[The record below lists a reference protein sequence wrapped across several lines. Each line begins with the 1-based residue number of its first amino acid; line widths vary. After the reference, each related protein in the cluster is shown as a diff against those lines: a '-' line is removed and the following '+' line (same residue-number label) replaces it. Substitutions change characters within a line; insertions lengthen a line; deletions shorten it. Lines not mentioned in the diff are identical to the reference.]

1 MSSAETVA
9 VEELLPIVPYLTWGD
24 AGAGFMGCRCA
35 ACGTVHVGQPSI
47 CPRCGDRRGMEC
59 IALGTSGT
67 LYNYTVV
74 HRSLPGVP
82 TPFVSAVIDLDGGGS
97 IKANLDAPAADLRF
111 GMPVKAIF
119 EKLGQVDVK
128 GRAYFGFRFVPA

>member
-1 MSSAETVA
+1 
-9 VEELLPIVPYLTWGD
+9 
-24 AGAGFMGCRCA
+24 
-35 ACGTVHVGQPSI
+35 
-47 CPRCGDRRGMEC
+47 MEC